1 MGGKGRECGWGR
13 GEGVYENLWRE
24 TYPSGTLTR
33 VYCLFEQIHFRKS
46 LAGDSRTIFIKRRG
60 GETFKKGVF
69 QGQFS
74 YRRSSK
80 EGFSLSNLFEEGG
93 MRRGDRSKKRVVLVI
108 ILIFFK
114 RNSLHLLTN

>member
-1 MGGKGRECGWGR
+1 MEGNLPLWDPDTSLLFVRTNSLQKILSRGFKDHFYKKKG
-13 GEGVYENLWRE
+13 
-24 TYPSGTLTR
+24 
-33 VYCLFEQIHFRKS
+33 
-46 LAGDSRTIFIKRRG
+46 G

-93 MRRGDRSKKRVVLVI
+93 RRRGDRSKKRVVLVI
-108 ILIFFK
+108 ILIFS
-114 RNSLHLLTN
+114 REILSIY